1 MLPEIPPY
9 EEVIT
14 LVSSSGIQFVD
25 FAFQMNTAKEPA
37 GRFAT
42 EVADVLIRLFH
53 NKEKDYFFY
62 ESEPGVIQ
70 QVKRYEEIGM
80 SKSVQI
86 LDRKWL
92 PLPMFRFRAPAH
104 FDEGPCNWARM
115 RLATLDTPDLNGN
128 THRLT
133 LAFDTQLMDHG
144 QKSRYLTPS
153 EEDLATGARFR
164 LAFTSAETNW
174 FMSQQWLEEWLQE
187 LYKEHFTR
195 KTAEDMAEDLGNKH
209 HQAHYLNVLSLLCNK
224 VISGECS
231 AEPKVNIP
239 EIRLVSHRPAVGTPP
254 IPVDLILDIG
264 NSRTCGILIE
274 DHAQAGSGL
283 KQHYALQM
291 RNLNEPEQAYVHPFE
306 SNVEFAQVS
315 FGKDHLSVKS
325 GRHNAFQWPSIARVG
340 VEANQLAARRKGTE
354 GSTGLSSP
362 KRYLWDNTP
371 YSHGWIFNTAYI
383 RTDAKADAVATPFSS
398 LINDYG
404 GPLYKHEMSLPVF
417 SPHYT
422 RSSLMTFMLAE
433 ILTHALIQIN
443 SPAQRL
449 RRGHSHI
456 PRYLRAIIL
465 TIPPGMPNIERAL
478 FETRMEEA
486 RNLVWKAMGWDQSDE
501 EPCEKLLREM
511 PTISVKWDEASC
523 GQLVYLYTE
532 ISENFAGHPEE
543 FFNTLARPEKT
554 DRNKI
559 TLATIDIGG
568 GTTDLV
574 ITDYST
580 DGTSLSGSNVRIIP
594 EQRFRD
600 SFKVAGDDI
609 VLDVMRRFILPAF
622 EQALRTV
629 GVNETDA
636 LMAQL
641 CGNEDINAVDAVY
654 RQQLT
659 RQVFTPL
666 VLQLLKA
673 YENYDPE
680 YPVAAEELSC
690 SARLGPDFIS
700 AAVQQ
705 YINNAVSRHLRM
717 HSTTLEIGSIVVR
730 FDLQEVHSYFLEGQL
745 NINRTFNALL
755 EVVNMYKCDALLLT
769 GRPSNLPGI
778 QGHIRR
784 LMPLSPNR
792 IIPMRNY
799 RTGGWYPFHTNGR
812 ITDPK
817 STASVGAMLCWL
829 CEQNR
834 LTNFYF
840 VSANLRPYSVIKHI
854 GKIDHDNLIKDA
866 DVIYRDLSVQP
877 VEGEENSFALALAQ
891 GGEIPKLTMLGPIH
905 LGFRQLKAERWPA
918 APFYKLDFKRHIGV
932 APGQNNPDKQ
942 IELQDSFSR
951 GAIPALSVG
960 LEVKWPIDD
969 LSGLEKHTFRKLI
982 CDALKV
988 ESVEAL
994 NPAPGQKETIKVEI
1008 QLNTQPL
1015 SRAES
1020 NQHWL
1025 DSGSVYLS

>member
-14 LVSSSGIQFVD
+14 LVSDSGIQFVD
-25 FAFQMNTAKEPA
+25 FAFQMNPAKEPA
-37 GRFAT
+37 GRFAM
-42 EVADVLIRLFH
+42 EVSDVPVRLFH
-53 NKEKDYFFY
+53 NKEKDEFFY
-62 ESEPGVIQ
+62 EKEPGVVER
-70 QVKRYEEIGM
+70 VKRYEEVSM
-80 SKSVQI
+80 STSVSF

-92 PLPMFRFRAPAH
+92 PLPMFRFRAPAD

-115 RLATLDTPDLNGN
+115 RLALLDTPDLNGN

-133 LAFDTQLMDHG
+133 LAFDTRLMDRG
-144 QKSRYLTPS
+144 EKSRYLAPS

-174 FMSQQWLEEWLQE
+174 FMSQHWLNDWLEE
-187 LYKEHFTR
+187 LYREHFTQ
-195 KTAEDMAEDLGNKH
+195 KTSDDLAEDVGNKQH
-209 HQAHYLNVLSLLCNK
+209 LVHYLNVLSLLCNK

-231 AEPKVNIP
+231 VEPKVNIP
-239 EIRLVSHRPAVGTPP
+239 EFKLVSKRPSVGAPP

-291 RNLNEPEQAYVHPFE
+291 RNLNEPDQVYVLPFE
-306 SNVEFAQVS
+306 SNVEFTQVS

-325 GRHNAFQWPSIARVG
+325 GRHNAFQWPSMARVG
-340 VEANQLAARRKGTE
+340 VEASQLAARRKGTE

-362 KRYLWDNTP
+362 KRYLWDNAP

-383 RTDAKADAVATPFSS
+383 RTDAKTDAVAAPFSS
-398 LINDYG
+398 LLNDYG
-404 GPLYKHEMSLPVF
+404 SPLYKNELSLPVF

-486 RNLVWKAMGWDQSDE
+486 RDLVWKAMGWDTSDE
-501 EPCEKLLREM
+501 APSDSILKEM
-511 PTISVKWDEASC
+511 PTITVKWDEASC

-543 FFNTLARPEKT
+543 FFSTLARPEKT
-554 DRNKI
+554 DRSKI

-580 DGTSLSGSNVRIIP
+580 EGASLAGSNVRIIP

-609 VLDVMRRFILPAF
+609 VLDVIRKFILPAF
-622 EQALRTV
+622 EQSLFAANIKEPDV
-629 GVNETDA
+629 

-641 CGNEDINAVDAVY
+641 CGNESINAVDAVY

-659 RQVFTPL
+659 RQIFTPL
-666 VLQLLKA
+666 ALQLLKA
-673 YENYDPE
+673 YEGYDPE
-680 YPVAAEELSC
+680 YPVAAEELTC
-690 SARLGPDFIS
+690 AERLGANAIS
-700 AAVQQ
+700 TAVQN
-705 YINNAVSRHLRM
+705 YVNSAISRHQGM
-717 HSTTLEIGSIVVR
+717 HSTVLDLGAVPLI
-730 FDLQEVHSYFLEGQL
+730 FDLQAVHNYFLEGQL

-769 GRPSNLPGI
+769 GRPSNLPGV
-778 QGHIRR
+778 QGYIRR

-829 CEQNR
+829 
-834 LTNFYF
+834 
-840 VSANLRPYSVIKHI
+840 
-854 GKIDHDNLIKDA
+854 
-866 DVIYRDLSVQP
+866 
-877 VEGEENSFALALAQ
+877 
-891 GGEIPKLTMLGPIH
+891 
-905 LGFRQLKAERWPA
+905 
-918 APFYKLDFKRHIGV
+918 
-932 APGQNNPDKQ
+932 
-942 IELQDSFSR
+942 
-951 GAIPALSVG
+951 
-960 LEVKWPIDD
+960 
-969 LSGLEKHTFRKLI
+969 
-982 CDALKV
+982 
-988 ESVEAL
+988 
-994 NPAPGQKETIKVEI
+994 
-1008 QLNTQPL
+1008 
-1015 SRAES
+1015 
-1020 NQHWL
+1020 
-1025 DSGSVYLS
+1025 